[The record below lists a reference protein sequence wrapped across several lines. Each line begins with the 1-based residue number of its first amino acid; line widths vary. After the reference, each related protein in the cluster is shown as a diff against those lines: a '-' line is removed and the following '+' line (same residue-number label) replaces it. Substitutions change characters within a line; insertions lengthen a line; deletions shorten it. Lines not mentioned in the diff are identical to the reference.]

1 MKTQILLWL
10 GLVILVLSCS
20 NDNLSEEISKK
31 EMTNLQEK
39 ALSTPLTNDVF
50 TVDQKD
56 NWKSSNGKAVTRT
69 IKFHRSSGIF
79 DFVAPSTEC
88 SPFIQVLIVGDG
100 NATFLG
106 NFKIINKYCFDG
118 EQPVGPIYGFLTAAN
133 GDEIFTQMIGAV
145 EVPSPEISNFD
156 YIILGGT
163 GRFEDATGFIQMYG
177 TIDRINFVFNLEGEG
192 EITF

>member
-31 EMTNLQEK
+31 EMTDLQEK

>member
-31 EMTNLQEK
+31 EMTDLQEK

-118 EQPVGPIYGFLTAAN
+118 EQPVGPINGFLTAAN